1 MLRGTTASCRLR
13 SWHHGEFCSVP
24 RAFFLLAS
32 FLCELTPK
40 EMALG
45 APKLQ
50 TPLSSAS
57 PREAFRVY
65 PGFLSTMEEYLFG
78 ELVFPV
84 TPVGLQHAAEPFRYC
99 LNPGLPLGAAFFW
112 GAAAEPPLAGQ
123 IGALVPRPSVN
134 TRRCLVSCSPACL
147 HNKDESYVVG
157 VEKGCDVY
165 FNLLGLLNLGKRA
178 QAAFSGRALRAPG
191 SARRARRRTSRKP
204 MGSGGFGS
212 HSTPISKTLLS
223 HFFPSMLFI

>member
-1 MLRGTTASCRLR
+1 MNKNRFWGSLPARPHLSPFVSSRWRPGAAGILEMLRGTTASCRLR

-99 LNPGLPLGAAFFW
+99 LNPGLPLGAA
-112 GAAAEPPLAGQ
+112 AEPPC
-123 IGALVPRPSVN
+123 GA
-134 TRRCLVSCSPACL
+134 
-147 HNKDESYVVG
+147 D
-157 VEKGCDVY
+157 
-165 FNLLGLLNLGKRA
+165 
-178 QAAFSGRALRAPG
+178 
-191 SARRARRRTSRKP
+191 RRARAAAFCKHAE
-204 MGSGGFGS
+204 ML
-212 HSTPISKTLLS
+212 SKLLACLS
-223 HFFPSMLFI
+223 A

>member
-1 MLRGTTASCRLR
+1 
-13 SWHHGEFCSVP
+13 
-24 RAFFLLAS
+24 
-32 FLCELTPK
+32 
-40 EMALG
+40 MALG

-57 PREAFRVY
+57 PCEAFRTY
-65 PGFLSTMEEYLFG
+65 PSFLSTTEEYLFG

-112 GAAAEPPLAGQ
+112 ELQRSRLLRGLGAGQ

-165 FNLLGLLNLGKRA
+165 FNLFGLLNLGKRA
-178 QAAFSGRALRAPG
+178 LAAFIGRALRASG
-191 SARRARRRTSRKP
+191 SARRARRRTSRELRAFT
-204 MGSGGFGS
+204 GSGGFGS
-212 HSTPISKTLLS
+212 CSTPISKTLLS
-223 HFFPSMLFI
+223 HFFPLHALYLICEAPSENQQKDKKAADLIACPYRAL